1 MADLSAFL
9 SPKTVAVIGAS
20 PDTTSLR
27 GRIMKVLLCH
37 DFKGKV
43 FPISRSHPEI
53 MGLKAFPTISDVPE
67 QVDLAVLIIPA
78 IYVADTLEECAKH
91 RVKSALILS
100 SGFAED
106 SSEDGDLLQ
115 KKLLDI
121 SKRTNMVISGPN
133 SEGYANM
140 ALKLCPTF
148 SPAVDGENIELMPS
162 WPAKKRIAV
171 IAQSGGMGFSFYDRG
186 RPKNLPFSYVITTG
200 NEACLE
206 SLDIVEYLIDSDEAD
221 IFLMFMEDVK
231 TPSKLSYV
239 AEKAL
244 SVGKPI
250 IVTKIGHSDAGLSA
264 AASHTA
270 SLAGSYQ
277 IYKSIFERYGII
289 EGSDIEE
296 IVDIAAGFVYFGD
309 RPPSGKRVGI
319 FTASGGGGGW
329 MADSCASNG
338 LEVPILDNTT
348 RANIDQYL
356 PSYGTSQNPVD
367 GTAGVINQIGYA
379 RISEMIAEASNVD
392 TVVTIASTRVSHKLV
407 SEKEKLLEVSR
418 TTNKPIMFWSY
429 TLPHQESAQVLAE
442 TGFPLFTDLR
452 NCTKTIATM
461 HDYTIY
467 RDKFLEK
474 RNVLSN
480 DRQYTDE
487 LLNLIKNAPENIVEY
502 KAMSIL
508 FEAGIKTQK
517 SILVQSEDEA
527 ILATKT
533 IGKAVA
539 LKVQSPDIPHKSQAG
554 GVVLNIDSHTDVA
567 QQFKSMQSTI
577 SQNFP
582 KAIIDGFLIQEM
594 SEPGLE
600 IILGINNREGFGPI
614 LMVGFGGIHVE
625 KTRDVAFA
633 PVPLGED
640 DCNQLLKKLKGSVLL
655 DADKYDVPALID
667 LMTSLSNFAE
677 STSDYIGEID
687 LNPVL
692 VHSKGQGVTVIDALM
707 FKHQQH

>member
-250 IVTKIGHSDAGLSA
+250 IVTKIGHSDAGIRA

-480 DRQYTDE
+480 DRQYPDK

-554 GVVLNIDSHTDVA
+554 GVVLNIDSHTDVG

-667 LMTSLSNFAE
+667 LMRSLSNFAE
-677 STSDYIGEID
+677 STDDHIGEID

>member
-231 TPSKLSYV
+231 TPAKLSYV

-250 IVTKIGHSDAGLSA
+250 IVTKIGHSDAGIRA

-467 RDKFLEK
+467 RNKFLEK

-480 DRQYTDE
+480 DRQYPNE

-517 SILVQSEDEA
+517 STLVQSEDEA

-554 GVVLNIDSHTDVA
+554 GVVLNIDSHTDVG

-687 LNPVL
+687 LNPVR

>member
-37 DFKGKV
+37 DFEGQV

-91 RVKSALILS
+91 GVKSALILS

-244 SVGKPI
+244 SAGKPI
-250 IVTKIGHSDAGLSA
+250 IVTKIGHSDAGIRA

-379 RISEMIAEASNVD
+379 RISEMIAESSNVD

-407 SEKEKLLEVSR
+407 SEKEKLLEVSK

-461 HDYTIY
+461 HDYTVY

-474 RNVLSN
+474 RKVLSD
-480 DRQYTDE
+480 DRPYPDE
-487 LLNLIKNAPENIVEY
+487 LLNLIKNAAENIVEY

-508 FEAGIKTQK
+508 LEAGIKTQK

-527 ILATKT
+527 ILAAKT

-554 GVVLNIDSHTDVA
+554 GVVLNIVSHNDIG
-567 QQFKSMQSTI
+567 QEFKSMHSAI
-577 SQNFP
+577 SKEYP

-667 LMTSLSNFAE
+667 LMTSLSKFAA
-677 STSDYIGEID
+677 STDDYIGEID

-692 VHSKGQGVTVIDALM
+692 VHPKGQGITVIDALM

>member
-250 IVTKIGHSDAGLSA
+250 IVTKIGHSDAGIRA

-452 NCTKTIATM
+452 NCSKTIATM
-461 HDYTIY
+461 HDYTVY
-467 RDKFLEK
+467 RDEFLEK

-480 DRQYTDE
+480 DRQYPNE

-554 GVVLNIDSHTDVA
+554 GVVLNIDSHTDVG

-677 STSDYIGEID
+677 STDDHIGEID

>member
-250 IVTKIGHSDAGLSA
+250 IVTKIGHSDAGIRA

-467 RDKFLEK
+467 RNKFLEK

-480 DRQYTDE
+480 DRQYPDE

-539 LKVQSPDIPHKSQAG
+539 LKVQSPDIPHKSEAG
-554 GVVLNIDSHTDVA
+554 GVVLNIDSHTDVG

>member
-250 IVTKIGHSDAGLSA
+250 IVTKIGHSDAGIRA

-467 RDKFLEK
+467 RNKFLEK

-480 DRQYTDE
+480 DRQYPDE

-517 SILVQSEDEA
+517 STLVQSEDEA

>member
-1 MADLSAFL
+1 MADLSTLL

-162 WPAKKRIAV
+162 WQAKKRIAV

-221 IFLMFMEDVK
+221 ILLMFMEDVK

-250 IVTKIGHSDAGLSA
+250 IVTKIGHSDAGIRA

-461 HDYTIY
+461 HDYTVY

-480 DRQYTDE
+480 DRQYPDK
-487 LLNLIKNAPENIVEY
+487 LLNLIKNTPENIVEY
-502 KAMSIL
+502 RAMSIL

-517 SILVQSEDEA
+517 SILVRSKDEA

-554 GVVLNIDSHTDVA
+554 GVVLNINSHTDVG

-707 FKHQQH
+707 FKHQKH

>member
-250 IVTKIGHSDAGLSA
+250 IVTKIGHSDAGIRA

-461 HDYTIY
+461 HDYTVY

-480 DRQYTDE
+480 DRQYPDE

-554 GVVLNIDSHTDVA
+554 GVVLNIDSHTDVG

-692 VHSKGQGVTVIDALM
+692 VHLKGQGVTVIDALM

>member
-250 IVTKIGHSDAGLSA
+250 IVTKIGHSDAGIRA

-461 HDYTIY
+461 HDYTVY
-467 RDKFLEK
+467 RDKFSEK

-480 DRQYTDE
+480 DGQYPGE

-554 GVVLNIDSHTDVA
+554 GVVLNIDSHTDVG

>member
-250 IVTKIGHSDAGLSA
+250 IVTKIGHSDAGIRA

-467 RDKFLEK
+467 RNKFLEK

-480 DRQYTDE
+480 DRQYPDK

-554 GVVLNIDSHTDVA
+554 GVVLNIDSHTDVG

>member
-1 MADLSAFL
+1 
-9 SPKTVAVIGAS
+9 
-20 PDTTSLR
+20 
-27 GRIMKVLLCH
+27 
-37 DFKGKV
+37 
-43 FPISRSHPEI
+43 
-53 MGLKAFPTISDVPE
+53 
-67 QVDLAVLIIPA
+67 
-78 IYVADTLEECAKH
+78 
-91 RVKSALILS
+91 
-100 SGFAED
+100 
-106 SSEDGDLLQ
+106 
-115 KKLLDI
+115 
-121 SKRTNMVISGPN
+121 
-133 SEGYANM
+133 
-140 ALKLCPTF
+140 
-148 SPAVDGENIELMPS
+148 
-162 WPAKKRIAV
+162 
-171 IAQSGGMGFSFYDRG
+171 
-186 RPKNLPFSYVITTG
+186 
-200 NEACLE
+200 
-206 SLDIVEYLIDSDEAD
+206 
-221 IFLMFMEDVK
+221 
-231 TPSKLSYV
+231 
-239 AEKAL
+239 
-244 SVGKPI
+244 
-250 IVTKIGHSDAGLSA
+250 
-264 AASHTA
+264 
-270 SLAGSYQ
+270 
-277 IYKSIFERYGII
+277 
-289 EGSDIEE
+289 
-296 IVDIAAGFVYFGD
+296 
-309 RPPSGKRVGI
+309 
-319 FTASGGGGGW
+319 

-467 RDKFLEK
+467 RNKFLEK

-480 DRQYTDE
+480 DRQYPDE
-487 LLNLIKNAPENIVEY
+487 LLILIKNAPENIVEY

-508 FEAGIKTQK
+508 LEAGIKTQK

-554 GVVLNIDSHTDVA
+554 GVVLNIDSHTDVG

-582 KAIIDGFLIQEM
+582 KAVIDGFLIQEM

>member
-53 MGLKAFPTISDVPE
+53 MGLKAFPSISDVLE

-162 WPAKKRIAV
+162 WQAKKRIAV

-231 TPSKLSYV
+231 TPAKLSYV

-250 IVTKIGHSDAGLSA
+250 IVTKIGHSDAGIRA

-329 MADSCASNG
+329 MADSCVSNG

-461 HDYTIY
+461 HDYTVY

-480 DRQYTDE
+480 DGQYPEE
-487 LLNLIKNAPENIVEY
+487 LLNLIKNAPENIVEH

-517 SILVQSEDEA
+517 SILVRSKDEA

-554 GVVLNIDSHTDVA
+554 GVVLNIDSHTDVG

-655 DADKYDVPALID
+655 DADKYDVSALID

>member
-250 IVTKIGHSDAGLSA
+250 IVTKIGHSDAGIRA

-467 RDKFLEK
+467 RNKFLEK

-480 DRQYTDE
+480 DRQYPDE

-508 FEAGIKTQK
+508 LEAGIKTQK

-554 GVVLNIDSHTDVA
+554 GVVLNIDSHSDVG

-707 FKHQQH
+707 LKHQKH

>member
-20 PDTTSLR
+20 PDTSSLR

-250 IVTKIGHSDAGLSA
+250 IVTKIGHSDAGIRA

-461 HDYTIY
+461 YDYTIY
-467 RDKFLEK
+467 RNKFLEK

-480 DRQYTDE
+480 DRQYPNE

-554 GVVLNIDSHTDVA
+554 GVVLNIDTHTDVG

-692 VHSKGQGVTVIDALM
+692 VHLKGQGVTVIDALM

>member
-250 IVTKIGHSDAGLSA
+250 IVTKIGHSDAGIRA

-480 DRQYTDE
+480 DRQYPDE

-554 GVVLNIDSHTDVA
+554 GVVLNIDSHTDVG

-577 SQNFP
+577 SKNFP

-707 FKHQQH
+707 FKHQQY

>member
-43 FPISRSHPEI
+43 FPISRSHPKI

-231 TPSKLSYV
+231 TRSKLSYV

-250 IVTKIGHSDAGLSA
+250 IVTKIGHSDAGIRA

-461 HDYTIY
+461 HDYTVY

-474 RNVLSN
+474 TNVLSN
-480 DRQYTDE
+480 DRQYPDE

-517 SILVQSEDEA
+517 STLVQSEDEA

-554 GVVLNIDSHTDVA
+554 GVVLNIDSHTDVG

-677 STSDYIGEID
+677 STSDYIREID

>member
-27 GRIMKVLLCH
+27 GRIMKILLCH

-231 TPSKLSYV
+231 TPAKLSYV

-250 IVTKIGHSDAGLSA
+250 IVTKIGHSDAGIRA

-329 MADSCASNG
+329 MADSCVSNG

-461 HDYTIY
+461 HDYTVY

-480 DRQYTDE
+480 DRQYPDE

-502 KAMSIL
+502 RAMSIL

-517 SILVQSEDEA
+517 SILVRSKDEA

-554 GVVLNIDSHTDVA
+554 GVVLNIDSHTDVG

>member
-43 FPISRSHPEI
+43 FPISRSHPKI

-91 RVKSALILS
+91 EVKSALILS

-244 SVGKPI
+244 SAGKPI
-250 IVTKIGHSDAGLSA
+250 IVTKIGHSDAGIRA

-338 LEVPILDNTT
+338 LEVPILDDTT

-461 HDYTIY
+461 LDYTVY

-480 DRQYTDE
+480 DRQYPGE

-527 ILATKT
+527 ILATKA
-533 IGKAVA
+533 IDKAVA

-554 GVVLNIDSHTDVA
+554 GVVLNIDSDTDIG

-594 SEPGLE
+594 SEDGLE

-633 PVPLGED
+633 PIPLGED

>member
-37 DFKGKV
+37 DFKGKI

-53 MGLKAFPTISDVPE
+53 MGLKAFPTIRDVPE

-91 RVKSALILS
+91 GVKSALILS

-200 NEACLE
+200 NETCLE

-244 SVGKPI
+244 SAGKPI
-250 IVTKIGHSDAGLSA
+250 IVTKIGHSDAGIRA

-418 TTNKPIMFWSY
+418 TTSKPIMFWSY

-461 HDYTIY
+461 HDYTVY

-474 RNVLSN
+474 INVFSN
-480 DRQYTDE
+480 DRKYPDE
-487 LLNLIKNAPENIVEY
+487 LLNLIKGAPENIVEY

-508 FEAGIKTQK
+508 LEAGIKTQK

-554 GVVLNIDSHTDVA
+554 GVVLNIASYNDVG
-567 QQFKSMQSTI
+567 QQIKSMQSAI
-577 SQNFP
+577 SQEYPN
-582 KAIIDGFLIQEM
+582 AIIDGFLIQEM

>member
-67 QVDLAVLIIPA
+67 KVDLAVLIIPA

-206 SLDIVEYLIDSDEAD
+206 SLDIVEYLIDSDGAD

-250 IVTKIGHSDAGLSA
+250 IVTKIGHSDAGIRA

-467 RDKFLEK
+467 RNKFLEK

-480 DRQYTDE
+480 DRQYPDE
-487 LLNLIKNAPENIVEY
+487 LLNLIKNSPENIVEY

-508 FEAGIKTQK
+508 FEAGIKTPK
-517 SILVQSEDEA
+517 SILVKSEDEA

-554 GVVLNIDSHTDVA
+554 GVVLNIDSHTDVG
-567 QQFKSMQSTI
+567 QQFKFMQSTI

-633 PVPLGED
+633 PVPLDED
-640 DCNQLLKKLKGSVLL
+640 DCNQLLKKLKGSILL

-687 LNPVL
+687 LNPIL

>member
-250 IVTKIGHSDAGLSA
+250 IVTKIGHSDAGIRA

-467 RDKFLEK
+467 RNKFLEK

-480 DRQYTDE
+480 DRQYPNE

-554 GVVLNIDSHTDVA
+554 GVVLNIDSHTDVG

-667 LMTSLSNFAE
+667 LIISLSNFAE

-707 FKHQQH
+707 FKHQKH

>member
-67 QVDLAVLIIPA
+67 QVDRAVLIIPA

-250 IVTKIGHSDAGLSA
+250 IVTKIGHSDAGIRA

-480 DRQYTDE
+480 DKQYPDE

-554 GVVLNIDSHTDVA
+554 GVVLNIDTHTDVG

-677 STSDYIGEID
+677 STSDYIGEVD

>member
-1 MADLSAFL
+1 
-9 SPKTVAVIGAS
+9 
-20 PDTTSLR
+20 
-27 GRIMKVLLCH
+27 
-37 DFKGKV
+37 
-43 FPISRSHPEI
+43 
-53 MGLKAFPTISDVPE
+53 
-67 QVDLAVLIIPA
+67 
-78 IYVADTLEECAKH
+78 
-91 RVKSALILS
+91 
-100 SGFAED
+100 
-106 SSEDGDLLQ
+106 
-115 KKLLDI
+115 
-121 SKRTNMVISGPN
+121 
-133 SEGYANM
+133 M

-250 IVTKIGHSDAGLSA
+250 IVTKIGHSDAGIRA

-418 TTNKPIMFWSY
+418 TTNTPIMFWSY

-480 DRQYTDE
+480 DRQYPDE

-554 GVVLNIDSHTDVA
+554 GVVLNIDSHTDVG

>member
-250 IVTKIGHSDAGLSA
+250 IVTKIGHSDAGIRA

-461 HDYTIY
+461 HDYTVY
-467 RDKFLEK
+467 RDRFLEK

-480 DRQYTDE
+480 DRQYPDE

-554 GVVLNIDSHTDVA
+554 GVVLNIDSHSDVG

>member
-43 FPISRSHPEI
+43 FPISRSHPKI

-250 IVTKIGHSDAGLSA
+250 IVTKIGHSDAGIRA

-461 HDYTIY
+461 HDYTVY

-474 RNVLSN
+474 TNVLSN
-480 DRQYTDE
+480 DRQYPDE

-554 GVVLNIDSHTDVA
+554 GVVLNIDSHTDVG

-614 LMVGFGGIHVE
+614 LMVGFGGIHIE

>member
-250 IVTKIGHSDAGLSA
+250 IVTKIGHSDAGIRA

-367 GTAGVINQIGYA
+367 GTAGVINKIGYA

-461 HDYTIY
+461 HDYAVY
-467 RDKFLEK
+467 RDKFLK
-474 RNVLSN
+474 TRKTSSN
-480 DRQYTDE
+480 CKQYPEE
-487 LLNLIKNAPENIVEY
+487 LLNLIKDAPENIVEY

-508 FEAGIKTQK
+508 LTAGIKTQK

-554 GVVLNIDSHTDVA
+554 GVVLNIDSHTDVG

-655 DADKYDVPALID
+655 DADKCDVPALID

-707 FKHQQH
+707 FKPHQH

>member
-250 IVTKIGHSDAGLSA
+250 IVTKIGHSDAGIRA

-329 MADSCASNG
+329 MADSCVSNG

-461 HDYTIY
+461 HDYTVY

-480 DRQYTDE
+480 DRQYPDE

-517 SILVQSEDEA
+517 STLVQSEDEA

-554 GVVLNIDSHTDVA
+554 GVVLNIDSHTDVG

>member
-250 IVTKIGHSDAGLSA
+250 IVTKIGHSDAGIRA

-461 HDYTIY
+461 HDYTVY
-467 RDKFLEK
+467 RDRFLEK

-480 DRQYTDE
+480 DRQYPDE
-487 LLNLIKNAPENIVEY
+487 LLNLIKNASENIVEY

-554 GVVLNIDSHTDVA
+554 GVVLNIDSHTDVG

>member
-250 IVTKIGHSDAGLSA
+250 IVTKIGHSDAGIRA

-461 HDYTIY
+461 HDYTVY

-480 DRQYTDE
+480 DRQYPDE

-517 SILVQSEDEA
+517 STLVQSEDEA

-655 DADKYDVPALID
+655 DADKYDIPALID

-692 VHSKGQGVTVIDALM
+692 VHSKGHGVTVIDALM

>member
-250 IVTKIGHSDAGLSA
+250 IVTKIGHSDAGIRA

-461 HDYTIY
+461 HDYTVY

-480 DRQYTDE
+480 DRQYPDE

-508 FEAGIKTQK
+508 LEAGIKTQK

-554 GVVLNIDSHTDVA
+554 GVVLNIDSHTDVG

-633 PVPLGED
+633 PVPLGDD

-655 DADKYDVPALID
+655 DADKYDLPALID

>member
-1 MADLSAFL
+1 MVDLSAFL

-27 GRIMKVLLCH
+27 GRIMRVLLCH

-100 SGFAED
+100 SGFAEG

-250 IVTKIGHSDAGLSA
+250 IVTKIGHSDAGIRA

-480 DRQYTDE
+480 DKQYPDE

-508 FEAGIKTQK
+508 FEAGIKIQK
-517 SILVQSEDEA
+517 STLVQSEDEA

-554 GVVLNIDSHTDVA
+554 GVVLNIDTHTDVG

>member
-250 IVTKIGHSDAGLSA
+250 IVTKIGHSDAGIRA

-461 HDYTIY
+461 HHYTIY

-480 DRQYTDE
+480 DRQYPDE

-554 GVVLNIDSHTDVA
+554 GVVLNIDSHTDVG

-707 FKHQQH
+707 LKHQKH

>member
-250 IVTKIGHSDAGLSA
+250 IVTKIGHSDAGIRA

-461 HDYTIY
+461 HDYTVY

-480 DRQYTDE
+480 DRQYPDE

-554 GVVLNIDSHTDVA
+554 GVVLNIDSHTDVG

-640 DCNQLLKKLKGSVLL
+640 DCNQLLKKLQGSVLL

>member
-250 IVTKIGHSDAGLSA
+250 IVTKIGHSDAGIRA

-467 RDKFLEK
+467 RNKFLEK

-480 DRQYTDE
+480 DRQYPNE

-554 GVVLNIDSHTDVA
+554 GVVLNIDSHSDVG

>member
-250 IVTKIGHSDAGLSA
+250 IVTKIGHSDAGIRA

-461 HDYTIY
+461 HDYTVY

-480 DRQYTDE
+480 DRQYPDE

-539 LKVQSPDIPHKSQAG
+539 LKVQSPDIPHKSEAG
-554 GVVLNIDSHTDVA
+554 GVVLNIDSHTDVG

>member
-250 IVTKIGHSDAGLSA
+250 IVTKIGHSDAGIRA

-338 LEVPILDNTT
+338 LEVPILDNAT

-379 RISEMIAEASNVD
+379 RISEMIAESSNVD

-461 HDYTIY
+461 HDYTVY
-467 RDKFLEK
+467 RDRFLEK

-480 DRQYTDE
+480 DRQYPNE

-554 GVVLNIDSHTDVA
+554 GVVLNIDSHTDVG

>member
-250 IVTKIGHSDAGLSA
+250 IVTKIGHSDAGIRA

-461 HDYTIY
+461 HDYTVY

-480 DRQYTDE
+480 DRQYPDK

-517 SILVQSEDEA
+517 STLVQSEDEA

-554 GVVLNIDSHTDVA
+554 GVVLNIDSHTDVG

>member
-43 FPISRSHPEI
+43 FPISRSHPKI

-78 IYVADTLEECAKH
+78 IYEADMLEECAKH

-250 IVTKIGHSDAGLSA
+250 IVTKIGHSDAGIRA

-461 HDYTIY
+461 HDYTVY

-480 DRQYTDE
+480 EGQYPGE

-554 GVVLNIDSHTDVA
+554 GVVLNIDSHTDVG

-633 PVPLGED
+633 PVPIGED

-692 VHSKGQGVTVIDALM
+692 VHPKGQGVKVIDALM

>member
-250 IVTKIGHSDAGLSA
+250 IVTKIGHSDAGIRA

-480 DRQYTDE
+480 DKQYPDE

-554 GVVLNIDSHTDVA
+554 GVVLNIDTHTDVG

>member
-250 IVTKIGHSDAGLSA
+250 IVTKIGHSDAGIRA

-461 HDYTIY
+461 HDYTVY

-480 DRQYTDE
+480 DRQYPDE

-517 SILVQSEDEA
+517 STLVQSEDEA

-554 GVVLNIDSHTDVA
+554 GVVLNIDSHTDVG